1 MKISLIIAA
10 YNAENYIERC
20 LHSLLPFSSSNEFEI
35 ILVNDGSKD
44 STADLID
51 NFLKLNKFENLTVIN
66 KQNGGL
72 SSARMPVWKK

>member
-51 NFLKLNKFENLTVIN
+51 NFLKLKALFRVSIDI
-66 KQNGGL
+66 
-72 SSARMPVWKK
+72 SCRASI